1 MKLKIA
7 QTLSYILD
15 SRRLTI
21 KEISKATGVPMSSI
35 SGWKKDNR
43 SPHAEQAAKVARH
56 LGVTVHYLL
65 FGEEDH
71 EEPLQK
77 ILKEDFFSGTFEIT
91 VKKVKLKEN
100 K

>member
-1 MKLKIA
+1 MKLKIS
-7 QTLSYILD
+7 QTLTHILE

-21 KEISKATGVPMSSI
+21 KEVSKATGVPMSSI

-43 SPHAEQAAKVARH
+43 SPHAEQAGKVARH
-56 LGVTVHYLL
+56 LGVTVHFLL

-77 ILKEDFFSGTFEIT
+77 ILKEDFFTGTFEIT
-91 VKKVKLKEN
+91 VKKVKL
-100 K
+100 

>member
-1 MKLKIA
+1 MKLKIS
-7 QTLSYILD
+7 QTLSHILE

-21 KEISKATGVPMSSI
+21 KEVSKATGVPMSSI

-43 SPHAEQAAKVARH
+43 SPHAEQAGKVARH
-56 LGVTVHYLL
+56 LGVTVHFLL

-71 EEPLQK
+71 EEPFQK

-91 VKKVKLKEN
+91 VKKVKL
-100 K
+100 